1 MRYIVNRKTAYKN
14 GQSFLLHLKAY
25 YDILFEK
32 RCDMEQRKLIEFMNI
47 IEKLKCNTRHSWTST
62 GRQESVAEHSWRLAV
77 MAMLCA
83 DEYPNVDINKVI
95 KMCLIHDFGEAITGD
110 IPAFL
115 KSQKDEVE
123 EESAIEKLISL
134 LPYNTRDEIKL
145 LFSEMKEMRTNEA
158 KLYKSL
164 DNIEALIS
172 HNEAD
177 ISTWLPR
184 EYEENLTYGQK
195 NSEWSDWTRELREVI
210 KQDSI
215 EKIRREGK

>member
-1 MRYIVNRKTAYKN
+1 MKKIIALALALIMVLSMGVVAMA
-14 GQSFLLHLKAY
+14 SP
-25 YDILFEK
+25 DPEFEGSYEATTK
-32 RCDMEQRKLIEFMNI
+32 YE
-47 IEKLKCNTRHSWTST
+47 
-62 GRQESVAEHSWRLAV
+62 A
-77 MAMLCA
+77 
-83 DEYPNVDINKVI
+83 
-95 KMCLIHDFGEAITGD
+95 DFGELDVEEIDGTTAPGEKIAVLAEQTREFKSAWKVSYD
-110 IPAFL
+110 FTSAKYAFNGA
-115 KSQKDEVE
+115 SMISSIAWEKDEVE

-145 LFSEMKEMRTNEA
+145 LFSEMKEMCTNEA

-195 NSEWSDWTRELREVI
+195 NCQWSEWTRQLKEVI

-215 EKIRREGK
+215 DKIKKEGKK

>member
-1 MRYIVNRKTAYKN
+1 MDCRKYID
-14 GQSFLLHLKAY
+14 FL
-25 YDILFEK
+25 
-32 RCDMEQRKLIEFMNI
+32 NV
-47 IEKLKCNTRHSWTST
+47 IEKLKCNTRHSWTSS

-110 IPAFL
+110 VPAFL
-115 KSQKDEVE
+115 KSQNDEIE
-123 EESAIEKLISL
+123 EELAIENLISV
-134 LPYNTRDEIKL
+134 LPPNTKNEMKI
-145 LFSEMKEMRTNEA
+145 LFSEIKEMRTDEA
-158 KLYKSL
+158 KLYKAL

-177 ISTWLPR
+177 ISTWLPI

-195 NSEWSDWTRELREVI
+195 NSEWSDWTKELRETI

-215 EKIRREGK
+215 KKIRKEGK

>member
-1 MRYIVNRKTAYKN
+1 MDCRNY
-14 GQSFLLHLKAY
+14 
-25 YDILFEK
+25 
-32 RCDMEQRKLIEFMNI
+32 IEFLNV
-47 IEKLKCNTRHSWTST
+47 IEKLKCNTRHSWTSS

-83 DEYPNVDINKVI
+83 DEYPNLDINKVI

-115 KSQKDEVE
+115 KNQNDETE
-123 EESAIEKLISL
+123 EELAIEKVISL
-134 LPYNTRDEIKL
+134 LPPNTKDEIQF
-145 LFSEMKEMRTNEA
+145 LFDEMKEMLTDEA
-158 KLYKSL
+158 KLYKAL

-177 ISTWLPR
+177 ISTWIPK

-195 NSEWSDWTRELREVI
+195 NSEWSDWTRNLKEAV
-210 KQDSI
+210 KQDCI
-215 EKIRREGK
+215 EKIRKEGR

>member
-1 MRYIVNRKTAYKN
+1 MDCRKY
-14 GQSFLLHLKAY
+14 
-25 YDILFEK
+25 
-32 RCDMEQRKLIEFMNI
+32 IEFLNV
-47 IEKLKCNTRHSWTST
+47 IEKLKCNTRPSWTSN

-83 DEYPNVDINKVI
+83 DEYPNVDINKVM
-95 KMCLIHDFGEAITGD
+95 KMCLIHDFGEAVTGD
-110 IPAFL
+110 VPAFL
-115 KSQKDEVE
+115 KSPSDETE
-123 EESAIEKLISL
+123 EEMATEKMLSL
-134 LPYNTRDEIKL
+134 LPSDTRDELKL
-145 LFSEMKEMRTNEA
+145 LFSEMKEMRTDEA

-177 ISTWLPR
+177 ISTWLPI

-195 NSEWSDWTRELREVI
+195 NSEWSDWTKELREVL

-215 EKIRREGK
+215 KKIRRESK

>member
-1 MRYIVNRKTAYKN
+1 MDHRKY
-14 GQSFLLHLKAY
+14 
-25 YDILFEK
+25 
-32 RCDMEQRKLIEFMNI
+32 IEFLNV
-47 IEKLKCNTRHSWTST
+47 IEKLKCNTRHSWTSS
-62 GRQESVAEHSWRLAV
+62 GRHESVAEHSWRLAL

-83 DEYPNVDINKVI
+83 DEYPDLDMNKVI
-95 KMCLIHDFGEAITGD
+95 KMCLIHDFGEALTGD

-115 KSQKDEVE
+115 KTDENEKDEEIAVE
-123 EESAIEKLISL
+123 NLLAL
-134 LPYNTRDEIKL
+134 LPDNTKNEL
-145 LFSEMKEMRTNEA
+145 SELFEEMKSLNTDEA

-164 DNIEALIS
+164 DNLEGLIS

-195 NSEWSDWTRELREVI
+195 NTQWSEWTKQLREEV

-215 EKIRREGK
+215 DKINKESK